1 MMQKLIENATRLML
15 EYPKAGAKQNIKNCI
30 KKVLGKDVPE
40 RDFIN
45 WPNGICA
52 LGLVEYLENAERLE
66 NAEEA
71 EKKTDETVE
80 WSKDEDSSK
89 CGCPGELGSN
99 EGIKSSERGE
109 EDYYINSIKASLVT
123 FVDQWVTSGRKIR
136 SVEDYLSFYALLRYE
151 VLKKCDE
158 SGEDIF
164 NAAYEFLLSDTCRK
178 NEHGSFIYNP
188 RRLENYVLVD
198 GIGMVCPFLT
208 LYGIRYQNDT
218 AVRMA
223 ITQLDEFMRY
233 GTDEVSGLP
242 YHGFELMEHDAV
254 NFDGQKREKTD
265 SSVSEQNQAGMS
277 TSEQDLTSSKKL
289 GLTGWGRAVGW
300 LMMGLAGTLAH
311 MRGTKWEE
319 TEDYSRI
326 RQYLCDIISVI
337 SEYQGEDGLFPWHF
351 VTSGS
356 KEYVASGNSVAT
368 DMAQNTDSAVNGPV
382 HSDTSATAMIC
393 YALAAAVKQ
402 GVFEDTSKVSN
413 ILKTAKAS
421 LEKMVTAEGEVPG
434 AQAESL
440 GLGLHP
446 DKFGSYPWSVGA
458 TLAFL
463 SISE

>member
-1 MMQKLIENATRLML
+1 MQKLIENATHLML

-30 KKVLGKDVPE
+30 KKVLGRDVPK

-89 CGCPGELGSN
+89 CGCPGEFGSN

-109 EDYYINSIKASLVT
+109 EDYYINSIKASLET

-151 VLKKCDE
+151 VMKKCDE

-164 NAAYEFLLSDTCRK
+164 NTAYEFLLSDTCRK

-188 RRLENYVLVD
+188 HRPENYVLVD

-208 LYGIRYQNDT
+208 LYGIRYKNDT

-233 GTDEVSGLP
+233 GIDEVSGLP

-254 NFDGQKREKTD
+254 N
-265 SSVSEQNQAGMS
+265 SEM
-277 TSEQDLTSSKKL
+277 LSSKEL

-311 MRGTKWEE
+311 MKDTKWER

-326 RQYLCDIISVI
+326 RQYLCDLINVV

-356 KEYVASGNSVAT
+356 KEYVASGNSVAE
-368 DMAQNTDSAVNGPV
+368 DLARNANCINDGPV

-393 YALAAAVKQ
+393 YALAIVVKNRAL
-402 GVFEDTSKVSN
+402 EDTSKVSN

-421 LEKMVTAEGEVPG
+421 LENMINADGEVPG

>member
-1 MMQKLIENATRLML
+1 MMQKLIENATHLML

-30 KKVLGKDVPE
+30 KKVLGKDVPV
-40 RDFIN
+40 RDYIN

-109 EDYYINSIKASLVT
+109 EDNAINSIKASLGT
-123 FVDQWVTSGRKIR
+123 FVDQWITSGRKIR
-136 SVEDYLSFYALLRYE
+136 SVEDYLSFYALHRYE
-151 VLKKCDE
+151 VLKKGDE

-164 NAAYEFLLSDTCRK
+164 STAYEFLLSDTCRK

-188 RRLENYVLVD
+188 RRPENYVLVD

-218 AVRMA
+218 AVIMA
-223 ITQLDEFMRY
+223 ITQLDEFMKY
-233 GTDEVSGLP
+233 GIDKASGLP
-242 YHGFELMEHDAV
+242 YHGFELVEHDSA
-254 NFDGQKREKTD
+254 DSEMQKHEKTD
-265 SSVSEQNQAGMS
+265 LCVTKQNQAGMFA
-277 TSEQDLTSSKKL
+277 SEQNLTSSEKL
-289 GLTGWGRAVGW
+289 GLVGWGRAVGW

-311 MRGTKWEE
+311 MKDTKWEQ

-326 RQYLCDIISVI
+326 RQYLCDLISVI

-351 VTSGS
+351 VTSVS
-356 KEYVASGNSVAT
+356 REQAASGNSVAT
-368 DMAQNTDSAVNGPV
+368 DMAQNTNSEVNCPV

-393 YALAAAVKQ
+393 YALAMAVQ
-402 GVFEDTSKVSN
+402 SGVFEDASKVSN

-446 DKFGSYPWSVGA
+446 DKFGSYPWSVGT